1 MQKLAISLV
10 GLTLGLGLSLG
21 ACKKQETE
29 GGASGGAAATPSGPV
44 KMSAEELVADFS
56 KERKGQEAV
65 AFLNKYRDGVTFTG
79 KVKQVTMMEEDPM
92 IMLDGGNGV
101 NIQLD
106 FADKA
111 AIRAKGVKSDETLTV
126 TCQIGGKN
134 GGLMMA
140 SDCKL

>member
-10 GLTLGLGLSLG
+10 GLTLGFGLALG
-21 ACKKQETE
+21 ACKKQEGDA
-29 GGASGGAAATPSGPV
+29 GGSGGAAASPSGPV

-56 KERKGQEAV
+56 QERKGQDAV
-65 AFLNKYRDGVTFTG
+65 AFMNKYREGATFTG
-79 KVKQVTMMEEDPM
+79 KIKQVTMMDEDPM
-92 IMLDGGNGV
+92 IMMDGGNGV

-126 TCQIGGKN
+126 TCQIGGKS

-140 SDCKL
+140 TDCKL